1 MGRSP
6 SASVES
12 HSREDLDIML
22 RFVIVLSLAIMVH
35 GAPSGG
41 HTGYGY
47 QTQHCQ
53 TKYHTKYEQECHTE
67 YVVVDT
73 TYTQECRDIVT
84 QHCTKTHTAAH
95 VVSHGHGY
103 GKREA
108 EPGYSS
114 GGYSRSVCQQSVER
128 QCQDVPHQTERKV
141 PRQVCTPVEMKVPY
155 QVCANSHVAVSQY
168 HNTGYGH
175 VYAHH

>member
-67 YVVVDT
+67 YDVVVDT

-103 GKREA
+103 GKRE
-108 EPGYSS
+108 
-114 GGYSRSVCQQSVER
+114 VE
-128 QCQDVPHQTERKV
+128 V
-141 PRQVCTPVEMKVPY
+141 KVPY

>member
-67 YVVVDT
+67 YDVVVDT
-73 TYTQECRDIVT
+73 TYT
-84 QHCTKTHTAAH
+84 
-95 VVSHGHGY
+95 
-103 GKREA
+103 
-108 EPGYSS
+108 
-114 GGYSRSVCQQSVER
+114 
-128 QCQDVPHQTERKV
+128 QDVPHQTERKV
-141 PRQVCTPVEMKVPY
+141 PRQVCTPVEVKVPY

>member
-22 RFVIVLSLAIMVH
+22 RFVIVLSLAMMVH

-53 TKYHTKYEQECHTE
+53 TKYHTKYEQECHME
-67 YVVVDT
+67 YDVVVDT
-73 TYTQECRDIVT
+73 TYAEECSPSAECGAAVPGCSPPDGEGGAPPGLQPGGGEGPLPGLRRLPRGRLSVP
-84 QHCTKTHTAAH
+84 QHWLRTRLRSPLGLCSSLATLKAIITLPASVVLFISETK
-95 VVSHGHGY
+95 VNIW
-103 GKREA
+103 R
-108 EPGYSS
+108 
-114 GGYSRSVCQQSVER
+114 
-128 QCQDVPHQTERKV
+128 
-141 PRQVCTPVEMKVPY
+141 
-155 QVCANSHVAVSQY
+155 
-168 HNTGYGH
+168 
-175 VYAHH
+175 